1 MLYNRIKK
9 EEASVK
15 HNNNASATSRY
26 YTSRMQV
33 KCWDSLRNR
42 SCRPHSH
49 PNQHSETELTPIQN
63 TYRRY
68 GHEGLA
74 QVYVECNKRGYKRSY
89 DRMIKII
96 LILK

>member
-1 MLYNRIKK
+1 M
-9 EEASVK
+9 
-15 HNNNASATSRY
+15 
-26 YTSRMQV
+26 SRMQI
-33 KCWDSLRNR
+33 KRWRDKYDSGRDSLRNK

-49 PNQHSETELTPIQN
+49 SNQHSETELTLIQN
-63 TYRRY
+63 TYRRHI
-68 GHEGLA
+68 HEGLA